1 MGRQSSRM
9 IYKGKDIKDFYC
21 CGIFLGKLYKGNTL
35 VWEKL
40 YPDECLITNRNE
52 DGILIFDMKNRFF
65 DIMPYGIRYGEGVI
79 DELSCVGNS
88 LFSVL
93 KPIAEESYMACK
105 SSDLENFV
113 QMPEIEYDGANI
125 FGMTNAYT
133 DNECLF
139 SRINETDGITVVAYG
154 NDKMTIYKAGSY
166 SNHERFVKAATGKGP
181 HLTCIGYDD
190 NEQANI
196 IYKIN
201 DKAEVVSRTLFR
213 NNQNIQTDEYFRV
226 GETVYVTGQP
236 RYDRNTI
243 AIGRINAGSGV
254 IDWDKDNLLPHRQ
267 TSNVNMVRPASVNE
281 EEIIAV
287 IHDTDSED
295 RIILSFKENGWSVV
309 NTVRGGYVTVRSVD
323 GESVQCYIESVYMGA
338 GVSEGYEL
346 VTVGSHAIYVK
357 DKKPVH
363 DDGSHGLLFN
373 AYGRAFYFDNPYFME
388 SDGNICSVLLY

>member
-21 CGIFLGKLYKGNTL
+21 SGMFLGKLYKANTL

-52 DGILIFDMKNRFF
+52 DGILIFDVKNSFF
-65 DIMPYGIRYGEGVI
+65 DIMPYGIRDSGSEI
-79 DELSCVGNS
+79 AELSCVSHS

-93 KPIAEESYMACK
+93 KPIGEESYTACC
-105 SSDLENFV
+105 SSDLECFE
-113 QMPEIEYDGANI
+113 QIPEIEYDGGNI
-125 FGMTNAYT
+125 FGLTNAYT
-133 DNECLF
+133 DNACLL
-139 SRINETDGITVVAYG
+139 SRISRTDGIAVVTYDE
-154 NDKMTIYKAGSY
+154 DKLNIYKAESY
-166 SNHERFVKAATGKGP
+166 SSDEYFVMAATGKGL
-181 HLTCIGYDD
+181 HLTCIGSDD
-190 NEQANI
+190 KEHAGI

-201 DKAEVVSRTLFR
+201 DKADVVNRSLFH
-213 NNQNIQTDEYFRV
+213 NDQDIQPDDYFCV
-226 GETVYVTGQP
+226 GKTVYVTGQP
-236 RYDRNTI
+236 RYDRSAI
-243 AIGRINAGSGV
+243 AIGKINAGSGV

-267 TSNVNMVRPASVNE
+267 PGNVHMVRTVAVSNE
-281 EEIIAV
+281 EIVAV

-309 NTVRGGYVTVRSVD
+309 NTVKGGYISVKSVY
-323 GESVQCYIESVYMGA
+323 GEVIQCYISSVYAGE
-338 GVSEGYEL
+338 GVSEGYEV

-388 SDGNICSVLLY
+388 SDGNICSALLY